1 MQENLSEADEFD
13 DSLSVHS
20 TLRFNEFEVLPML
33 KNEKPESD
41 RKLPN
46 FEQHL
51 PYSVQNRHGG
61 NFLSERDSINQN
73 NAKFLS

>member
-1 MQENLSEADEFD
+1 LSEADEYS

-20 TLRFNEFEVLPML
+20 TLRFHEFEVLPML
-33 KNEKPESD
+33 ENKKQESD

-51 PYSVQNRHGG
+51 PYSVQGRNGG
-61 NFLSERDSINQN
+61 NFLSERDSIHQN